1 MKRLLLAF
9 CLVVT
14 AMSMMAEKGTLVLRT
29 PREYQVMYISA
40 NGKWATGVYYDYMYT
55 PYAFRWNLES
65 GEINLL
71 SNIESS
77 LPSGISNDGVVA
89 GQYASH
95 DLAPNGAAIE
105 TPGYYDTRWH
115 TLPMNGQFIGG
126 SEFGMSMGGGI
137 SGGISPDG
145 HWMGGASFIEGSMHP
160 IIWKDGQ
167 VDKDLWDGTEG
178 VPYCISSDGKHIAGW
193 KYVHGD
199 SYGTRYA
206 CVWRDGNPEAEVLSN
221 YGSPW
226 CTAQM
231 FSPNGEKLLIWG
243 GWADL
248 NPDTEPLVKAIYD
261 MATGEVSNLR
271 TISDNPADHGLTS
284 IGNDGTILGYEQDVE
299 DIDAFATIYKDGV
312 GHIAADYLRDNGI
325 YDFYNDPYV
334 YNEVMSGFKP
344 FVTRSMGISADSKA
358 MGFLFY
364 EPEGYYQ
371 SCVLLLDQE
380 LTHRA
385 PCGLKAQQMDGNDVV
400 RLAWKQPLTNAENV
414 SRYAIYRNGEK
425 IGEVGNTTLL
435 YFDTDKAFGT
445 YDYTITAVYND
456 GTESEPCDMASAT
469 VSEKK
474 WEPVYAV
481 MARQNGFNNASM
493 IWNKPLTN
501 KVKKSYYD
509 TDDDIIGFGADN
521 QSFELAVCFDK
532 EDMGFYQGGSIAG
545 VTFFPMS
552 TQMGWKAT
560 VYEMDDD
567 MNLTVLKEQRITQ
580 DLVLGELNTVV
591 FDTPVT
597 ITGDKNIAVGITA
610 NVSELTASN
619 NVIGMVYGKCVPGR
633 SDLVR
638 NVTANEQ
645 KFFSFYD
652 YSQDNAITNETAWAI
667 TMIINEN
674 DGDSDAITC
683 YNIYADGSLVGTS
696 DTERAKVENLA
707 LGRHELGVEVLYA
720 NGEKGEMQTAS
731 VDITI
736 DKNAYA
742 VNTVNA
748 ENSEDLKNIDFTWE
762 APVDNDRQFLGYCNE
777 VASDQR
783 VVGNEEEDWALQAMA
798 SFGANVLKPYV
809 GSQIKKFR
817 FYPTSMANF
826 TFMLILNNDII
837 AYEEAGEYKLNQWN
851 EVELEDPITI
861 LPGLEYTLY
870 VDCANVAPNTSPLAI
885 DIDSPFAGISDL
897 VSTNGMYF
905 SSLTESGIFGN
916 WMIGMISE
924 GEEETP
930 LPIAGYNVRVDGEK
944 KNNET
949 IGTTAFTLDATDMA
963 EGKHTVNVDVV
974 YSVLDE
980 PVQGA
985 SNSFVKMTT
994 GIKDVNGNEN
1004 EYENEYENE
1013 NGYGNG
1019 SRKIY
1024 NVAGQRLS
1032 VPTRGIVVEKRKK
1045 RLK

>member
-1 MKRLLLAF
+1 MKRLLLAL
-9 CLVVT
+9 CLVGT

-40 NGKWATGVYYDYMYT
+40 NGKWATGIYFDLMYST
-55 PYAFRWNLES
+55 YAFRWNLES

-71 SNIESS
+71 SSIESS
-77 LPSGISNDGVVA
+77 APSGISNDGVVT

-95 DLAPNGAAIE
+95 DLAPNGAAIDA
-105 TPGYYDTRWH
+105 PGYYDTRWH
-115 TLPMNGQFIGG
+115 TLPINGEFVGG

-145 HWMGGASFIEGSMHP
+145 HWMGGASFINGSMHP

-167 VDKDLWDGTEG
+167 VEKDLWDGTEG

-206 CVWRDGNPEAEVLSN
+206 CIWRDGSSEAEVLSN

-243 GWADL
+243 GWTDL
-248 NPDTEPLVKAIYD
+248 NPESEPLVRAVYD
-261 MATGEVSNLR
+261 MATREVSNLR
-271 TISDNPADHGLTS
+271 TISDNPANHGLTS
-284 IGNDGTILGYEQDVE
+284 IGDDGTILGYEQDAE
-299 DIDAFATIYKDGV
+299 GIDNLATIYKDGV
-312 GHIAADYLRDNGI
+312 GYWAVDYLRDNGI

-334 YNEVMSGFKP
+334 YNDVMSGYIP

-380 LTHRA
+380 ITHRA
-385 PCGLKAQQMDGNDVV
+385 PCGLKAQQMDGGKVV
-400 RLAWKQPLTNAENV
+400 RLAWRKPLTNAENV

-425 IGEVGNTTLL
+425 VEEVGSTTLL
-435 YFDTDKAFGT
+435 YFDTNVTLGS
-445 YDYTITAVYND
+445 YDYTITAIYND
-456 GTESEPCDMASAT
+456 GTESEACDMASAT

-481 MARQNGFNNASM
+481 MARQMGFNNASM

-509 TDDDIIGFGADN
+509 TEDDIIGFGADN

-532 EDMGFYQGGSIAG
+532 EDMGFYQGGSITG

-580 DLVLGELNTVV
+580 DLVLGELNTVT

-610 NVSELTASN
+610 NVSDLTASN

-638 NVTANEQ
+638 NVTANDQ

-652 YSQDNAITNETAWAI
+652 YSQDNAVTNETAWAI
-667 TMIINEN
+667 AMIISPPTPEGGVSDSDSDGGSGSGS
-674 DGDSDAITC
+674 DGDDIAC

-696 DTERAKVENLA
+696 NTERAKVENLA
-707 LGRHELGVEVLYA
+707 LGHHDLGVEVVYA
-720 NGEKGEMQTAS
+720 NGEKGAMQTAS
-731 VDITI
+731 VEIAI

-748 ENSEDLKNIDFTWE
+748 ENSEDLKSIDFTWE

-777 VASDQR
+777 EAGDQR

-798 SFGANVLKPYV
+798 SFGASVLKPFV

-817 FYPTSMANF
+817 FYPTSKADF
-826 TFMLILNNDII
+826 TFMLVLNNDII
-837 AYEEAGEYKLNQWN
+837 AYEEAGEYKLNEWN
-851 EVELEDPITI
+851 EVELEEPITI
-861 LPGLEYTLY
+861 LPGLEYSLV
-870 VDCANVAPNTSPLAI
+870 VDCANAAPNTPPLAI
-885 DIDSPFAGISDL
+885 DIDSPFVGISDL

-924 GEEETP
+924 GEEESP
-930 LPIAGYNVRVDGEK
+930 LPIAGYDVRVDGEK
-944 KNNET
+944 KNSET
-949 IGTTAFTLDATDMA
+949 IGTTAYSIDATGMA

-974 YSVLDE
+974 YSGIDE
-980 PVQGA
+980 PVEGA

-994 GIKDVNGNEN
+994 GIKD
-1004 EYENEYENE
+1004 EYENEKEN
-1013 NGYGNG
+1013 
-1019 SRKIY
+1019 
-1024 NVAGQRLS
+1024 
-1032 VPTRGIVVEKRKK
+1032 
-1045 RLK
+1045 